1 MNVTPVPQ
9 PELDAV
15 SARMAFCASLIR
27 DAGELARQGFEKQ
40 AHSAVMTK
48 GPQDFLTE
56 TDLAVEKFIRAK
68 LAEAY
73 PEDGFFGE
81 ETGQVEGEA
90 LWIVDPI
97 DGTAN
102 FARGVPH
109 YCIAIAFVQAGRV
122 LFGAIYAPSTDELYL
137 AQAGQGATR
146 NGQPLQVAP
155 TDKAEHATLELGWSN
170 RRGNAEYLQILAV
183 LLDAG
188 VNVRRASSGALAL
201 AYVADGRSDGYA
213 EMHMNPWDCLA
224 GQLLV
229 AEAGGVVG
237 GTALM
242 GDLTEGGSVLAA
254 APGIA
259 PLLTGASG
267 IKQEKMPG

>member
-15 SARMAFCASLIR
+15 SARLAFCTDLIR
-27 DAGELARQGFEKQ
+27 KAGDLARQGFEKQ
-40 AHSAVMTK
+40 AHGGVMTK

-56 TDLAVEKFIRAK
+56 TDLAVEKFIRAQ

-81 ETGQVEGEA
+81 ETGKADGAA

-109 YCIAIAFVQAGRV
+109 YCIAIAFAKAGRV
-122 LFGAIYAPSTDELYL
+122 LFGAIYAPSTDEMYL

-146 NGQPLQVAP
+146 NGRALSVASTENP
-155 TDKAEHATLELGWSN
+155 EHATLELGWSN
-170 RRGNAEYLQILAV
+170 RRGNAEYLEILSV
-183 LLDAG
+183 LLEAG

-213 EMHMNPWDCLA
+213 ELHMNPWDCLA
-224 GQLLV
+224 GQLMV

-237 GTALM
+237 GTALT
-242 GDLTEGGSVLAA
+242 GNLTDGGSVLAA

-259 PLLTGASG
+259 TLLIEASG
-267 IKQEKMPG
+267 IARENMPD